1 MSPLAVQFDA
11 WIRGPFVDLNDK
23 LEHLYWQQ
31 QDKANVE
38 GVGETLKAQL
48 LEEGNQLIQAL
59 LEEGNTDEGFE
70 QAFDLLGNVGLFM
83 AACRRH
89 EITEPSREKV
99 SPLTQASALAMH
111 IGASLGVTPRF
122 ATAHLTT
129 HNRAI
134 NGVYKRF
141 TSHPAERLF
150 IDYNTQA
157 ILAYKRASESLMK
170 VHHLGISHP
179 MSLVLLKQVK
189 QALLEVIESNREL
202 FKELDTEAF
211 FYVVRPYYKP
221 YRVGKEVYR
230 GANAGDFAGI
240 NVIDMML
247 GLCPANDISYGQM
260 LVEKFLYMMPEDQ
273 ATLRECMRTPNLM
286 DAFLSA
292 LKGPK
297 SDWFGPACSL
307 FIQVCKLHG
316 DTAIQHHNQLVEKYI
331 AKPSQAM
338 QQQHLS
344 KVTASGPPIEVLL
357 KELADLRD
365 RRAAAERAD
374 IFTRHHDL
382 KRLRQA
388 IGVKH
393 EAI

>member
-1 MSPLAVQFDA
+1 MSSLAVQFDA
-11 WIRGPFVDLNDK
+11 WIRGQFVDINDK

-38 GVGETLKAQL
+38 GVGEALKIQL
-48 LEEGNQLIQAL
+48 QEEGNRLIQAL
-59 LEEGNTDEGFE
+59 LEEGNTDEGFD

-89 EITEPSREKV
+89 EITEPSREQV
-99 SPLTQASALAMH
+99 SPLKQASALAMH

-129 HNRAI
+129 HNRAV

-189 QALLEVIESNREL
+189 QALLEVIESNRAL
-202 FKELDTEAF
+202 FNALDAEAF

-260 LVEKFLYMMPEDQ
+260 LVDKFLFMMPEDQ

-286 DAFLSA
+286 DAFLAA
-292 LKGPK
+292 LNTPK
-297 SDWFGPACSL
+297 REWFAPAANL
-307 FIQVCKLHG
+307 FVQVCKLHG

-344 KVTASGPPIEVLL
+344 KVTASGPPLEVLL
-357 KELADLRD
+357 QQLADLRD
-365 RRAAAERAD
+365 RRAAANRDD
-374 IFTRHHDL
+374 IFTRYNDL
-382 KRLRQA
+382 KRLR
-388 IGVKH
+388 
-393 EAI
+393 EALGEQNDNL